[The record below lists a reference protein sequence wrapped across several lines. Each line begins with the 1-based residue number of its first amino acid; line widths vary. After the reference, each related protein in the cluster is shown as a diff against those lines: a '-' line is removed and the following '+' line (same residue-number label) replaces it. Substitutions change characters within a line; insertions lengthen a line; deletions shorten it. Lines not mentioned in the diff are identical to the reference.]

1 MDLGALCS
9 LKAFIK
15 YCCDEE
21 LLHQNPMSRV
31 PTPKAPKT
39 LPRYLTIDEVRRILG
54 TATAEADLP
63 GVWLV
68 SSTFLRTG
76 RCLGFARN
84 QAGDHAHHHHDEQ
97 EPDPHGD
104 HQGSEQR

>member
-15 YCCDEE
+15 YCWDEE

-39 LPRYLTIDEVRRILG
+39 LPRYLTIDEVRRILAG
-54 TATAEADLP
+54 IKSSTATRP
-63 GVWLV
+63 PQ
-68 SSTFLRTG
+68 RPI
-76 RCLGFARN
+76 CLAYG
-84 QAGDHAHHHHDEQ
+84 
-97 EPDPHGD
+97 
-104 HQGSEQR
+104 